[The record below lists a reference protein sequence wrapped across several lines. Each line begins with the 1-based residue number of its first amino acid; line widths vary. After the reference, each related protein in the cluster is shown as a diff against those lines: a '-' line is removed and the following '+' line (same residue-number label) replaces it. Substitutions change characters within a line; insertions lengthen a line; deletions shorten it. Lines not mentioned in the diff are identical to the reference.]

1 MLYVGLRAHKTDDSE
16 TGSYTVLQK
25 PLPEGSAPEDDA
37 SNTSSSLQSSPA
49 TFTASSS
56 KPVCIGGTSR
66 VQEIMRRFADHA
78 YASFV
83 QGAPALSHLP
93 FLVQYN
99 IYKALQRNAE
109 ILGVV
114 AEYYDYEGISPFTK
128 DGPTLGA
135 ISPLVANEWP
145 VNLQPTQLQRS
156 IQHHPWIDVFPWPTF
171 RDNLLQAFEHPD
183 LCDEDELCRD
193 VIEHEELNNEPIL
206 IVWGDAWDPRN
217 WEVTSEFLK
226 KWGWL
231 LIGCEGVLGPT
242 NYWRAK
248 RGESPITTRDLYGAF
263 QRSIPAQLRDRNRA
277 AG

>member
-1 MLYVGLRAHKTDDSE
+1 MPCLGLRARKTDGNE
-16 TGSYTVLQK
+16 TGSPATIQK
-25 PLPEGSAPEDDA
+25 PLPEGPAPDDDT
-37 SNTSSSLQSSPA
+37 SNTSSSSQSSPGA
-49 TFTASSS
+49 STASSKS
-56 KPVCIGGTSR
+56 VCIGGTPR

-93 FLVQYN
+93 LLVQYN

-109 ILGVV
+109 ILGIV

-128 DGPTLGA
+128 NGPTLGTT
-135 ISPLVANEWP
+135 SPLIANEWP
-145 VNLQPTQLQRS
+145 VNLRPTQLQRS
-156 IQHHPWIDVFPWPTF
+156 IQHHPWIDVFPWPKF

-193 VIEHEELNNEPIL
+193 VVEYGDLNNKPVL
-206 IVWGDAWDPRN
+206 LVWGDAWDPHN
-217 WEVTSEFLK
+217 WEVTSDFLT

-231 LIGCEGVLGPT
+231 LIGCEGFLGPT

-263 QRSIPAQLRDRNRA
+263 QRSMPIPLRLPQS
-277 AG
+277 

>member
-1 MLYVGLRAHKTDDSE
+1 MPCIGLRARKIDESE
-16 TGSYTVLQK
+16 TGSSEVLQK
-25 PLPEGSAPEDDA
+25 PLPEGAAPDEE
-37 SNTSSSLQSSPA
+37 SSTTSSSPQGSLAES
-49 TFTASSS
+49 TASS
-56 KPVCIGGTSR
+56 KPVCIGGTPR
-66 VQEIMRRFADHA
+66 VQDIMRRFADHA

-83 QGAPALSHLP
+83 QGAPALSHLS

-114 AEYYDYEGISPFTK
+114 TEYYDYEGISPFTK
-128 DGPTLGA
+128 DEPAFGA
-135 ISPLVANEWP
+135 TSSVIVNDWP
-145 VNLQPTQLQRS
+145 VNLRPTQLQRS

-193 VIEHEELNNEPIL
+193 VIEHEDLNENPVL

-217 WEVTSEFLK
+217 WEVTSEFLT

-248 RGESPITTRDLYGAF
+248 RGESPITTKDLYGAF
-263 QRSIPAQLRDRNRA
+263 QRSMPAQLRLRNCARN
-277 AG
+277 